1 MGGGDSAH
9 AQSRGRSARR
19 CQAAGCALLLLLGV
33 GAMRLLRPGWDPRL
47 LALLALALLPRGALA
62 DSCGGPPKLTSAEL
76 QDQFKNQTNF
86 PVGTV
91 VKYTCRPGY
100 MKVPGESPAVSCGS
114 NLEWSPVKEFCQRKS
129 CAHPGDLEHGRVHV
143 TDLLFGSEVTFS
155 CVDGYRLF
163 GAPSSRCVIDGRSVT
178 WSHEIPFCEAIPCL
192 PPPEIINGKHSG
204 EPNADYTYGSS
215 VTYSCNT
222 VPKGSHPFSLIGEAS
237 IYCTSDTN
245 KNGVWNA
252 EAPICKVVKCSNAE
266 VENGRKLSGFGPS
279 YTYQNAIQ
287 FECNS
292 GYYLVGSDVIKCQAN
307 NLWDP
312 AIPTCEKATPS
323 VCGAPEFPNGKMF
336 PSKPQYVG
344 GDAVTLTCEANYNFP
359 NGAKSMTVVCRG
371 DNVWNPPVQ
380 NCQGTPDVSE
390 NLIIGNGRI
399 KSGEKSNYS
408 IGDIVTIEC
417 YTGYTLHGEPTLQ
430 YVGRNKWEPKIPI
443 CKLSVYIIVIIC
455 VIVIAAVV
463 LVVIWM
469 YKKFFSQ
476 KGKHVSTSPTASYTS
491 CKA

>member
-312 AIPTCEKATPS
+312 AIPTCEK
-323 VCGAPEFPNGKMF
+323 
-336 PSKPQYVG
+336 
-344 GDAVTLTCEANYNFP
+344 
-359 NGAKSMTVVCRG
+359 
-371 DNVWNPPVQ
+371 
-380 NCQGTPDVSE
+380 GTPDVSE

-476 KGKHVSTSPTASYTS
+476 KGSYQTDENGKAVFKMHAEVPDENEASAL
-491 CKA
+491 KI